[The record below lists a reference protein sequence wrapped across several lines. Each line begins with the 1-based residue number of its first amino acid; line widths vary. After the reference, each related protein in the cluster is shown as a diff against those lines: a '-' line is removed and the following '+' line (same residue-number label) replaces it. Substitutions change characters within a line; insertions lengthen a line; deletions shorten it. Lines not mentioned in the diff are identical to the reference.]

1 MYVSLGDDLALEDM
15 AEQEV
20 VVHGLGDDFG
30 GAGFGKLDKGEVLA
44 GAGLLVATQAQTAD
58 VAELRKVLLHLV
70 LVETVGDAA
79 DVDDSSLAGGLRGV
93 LELLGDLGDLANILT
108 LLEEGSSLGD
118 LVVLGV
124 QSGGENKSVVVL
136 LSFAVVGLLGRLFNW
151 LFLLGLGLRGL
162 LRLGG
167 GLGGLLLLQ
176 RDWRR
181 IFGSCNK

>member
-1 MYVSLGDDLALEDM
+1 MYVGLGDDLALEDV

-44 GAGLLVATQAQTAD
+44 GAGLLVATQSETAD
-58 VAELRKVLLHLV
+58 VAELRKVLFHLV

-79 DVDDSSLAGGLRGV
+79 DVDDSSLAGRLRGV
-93 LELLGDLGDLANILT
+93 LDLLGDLGDLANILP
-108 LLEEGSSLGD
+108 LLEEGSPLGN
-118 LVVLGV
+118 LVILRV
-124 QSGGENKSVVVL
+124 QGGSENQSIVVL
-136 LSFAVVGLLGRLFNW
+136 LCFAVVGLLSRLFNW

-176 RDWRR
+176 RDW
-181 IFGSCNK
+181 